1 MLTIRWRALRGVLKD
16 AWPIGL
22 ALGAVF
28 LWFGVSWLVS
38 PTLSIAVRRA
48 GTILQVLGLTTV
60 AVGLSK
66 LRRQFGR
73 PSLSGAALAWFRRLA
88 ATFIR
93 PQSVTAQVSGVGTSA
108 LSGEARV
115 RRVARPGASLEDRVA
130 VLEINL
136 ERLQGEVDA
145 KVQENRREF
154 VAVKETIERE
164 GMERR
169 AADQHMAQTVEELAV
184 GGLHLETI
192 GLFWLLTGVLGTSVP
207 DELATVLSS
216 VI

>member
-1 MLTIRWRALRGVLKD
+1 M
-16 AWPIGL
+16 
-22 ALGAVF
+22 
-28 LWFGVSWLVS
+28 
-38 PTLSIAVRRA
+38 
-48 GTILQVLGLTTV
+48 
-60 AVGLSK
+60 
-66 LRRQFGR
+66 
-73 PSLSGAALAWFRRLA
+73 
-88 ATFIR
+88 
-93 PQSVTAQVSGVGTSA
+93 
-108 LSGEARV
+108 
-115 RRVARPGASLEDRVA
+115 EDRVA